1 MKAATAQDTAMPV
14 DATADQDAATAHDA
28 APDEDA
34 ATGQHAAPDQDAATG
49 QETAASALE
58 LATQLE
64 QAREKLDGLVRD
76 LRAVEAELEAVA
88 TERTQHRLLHDAC
101 GALEELKKIG
111 GAALFWE
118 SKTAAAASDE
128 HMRRVRERVEVFQG
142 RVNEIEER
150 RRALLEEIDRQ
161 QEHTY
166 LLEDDVFEALEEEER
181 RKHEWIVEREIE
193 AISSREPVPAWTRGV
208 EDDRRFRK
216 SLAIALL
223 ASFLIA
229 LLLPLIDLP
238 LHVLEEQADVP
249 ERVVTLM
256 MEELPQPPAPPVILP
271 EPKEKLVE
279 QKPVEKPEPQRVVE
293 AEKPEPAPA
302 DEPKPEQGIL
312 AFREKLAQIKESP
325 LVALGAQARINNSSG
340 NSASRPE
347 RSMLTTNAPGSSG
360 GIRLASLS
368 RNFGAD
374 GGGVR
379 GPMQGAA
386 LTQASSNINAIGP
399 GERPLSDGPGLAR
412 TDEEIQIV
420 FDRYKSA
427 LYRLYNRE
435 LRRDPTLQGQ
445 MVLRLTIE
453 PNGSV
458 SFCQLHSTDM
468 RAPELVTQVVDRVR
482 TFDFGAKEVPAITI
496 VYPIDFL
503 PAA

>member
-1 MKAATAQDTAMPV
+1 MAATAQDAVTA
-14 DATADQDAATAHDA
+14 QDAETAQDT
-28 APDEDA
+28 APA
-34 ATGQHAAPDQDAATG
+34 QDAATG
-49 QETAASALE
+49 QGATTGEEAVTALH
-58 LATQLE
+58 LAAQLE
-64 QAREKLDGLVRD
+64 EARERLDGLVRD
-76 LRAVEAELEAVA
+76 LRAVEAELEALA
-88 TERTQHRLLHDAC
+88 TERAQHRLLHDAC
-101 GALEELKKIG
+101 GALDELKKIG
-111 GAALFWE
+111 GAALFWDD
-118 SKTAAAASDE
+118 KTAAAASDE
-128 HMRRVRERVEVFQG
+128 HLRRVRERVAVFQG
-142 RVNEIEER
+142 RVDEIEAR
-150 RRALLEEIDRQ
+150 RHGLLAEIDRQ

-181 RKHEWIVEREIE
+181 RKHEWIVEREID

-229 LLLPLIDLP
+229 LILPLIDLP
-238 LHVLEEQADVP
+238 LRVLEEPADVP

-256 MEELPQPPAPPVILP
+256 MEELPQPPAPVILP

-279 QKPVEKPEPQRVVE
+279 QKPVEEPEPQRVVK
-293 AEKPEPAPA
+293 AEEPEPEPAEAPA
-302 DEPKPEQGIL
+302 PEQGIL

-325 LVALGAQARINNSSG
+325 LVALGAQARINNSNG

-360 GIRLASLS
+360 GIRLAALS
-368 RNFGAD
+368 RDFGSD

-386 LTQASSNINAIGP
+386 LTQASSSIKAVGP
-399 GERPLSDGPGLAR
+399 GDRPLSDGPGLAR

-445 MVLRLTIE
+445 MILRLTIE
-453 PNGSV
+453 PDGSV
-458 SFCQLHSTDM
+458 SFCQLHATDM
-468 RAPELVTQVVDRVR
+468 KAPDLVTQVVDRVR
-482 TFDFGAKEVPAITI
+482 AFDFGAKEVPAITI

>member
-1 MKAATAQDTAMPV
+1 MAATAQDAVTA
-14 DATADQDAATAHDA
+14 QDAETAQDT
-28 APDEDA
+28 APA
-34 ATGQHAAPDQDAATG
+34 QDAATG
-49 QETAASALE
+49 QGATTGEEAVTALH
-58 LATQLE
+58 LAAQLE
-64 QAREKLDGLVRD
+64 EARERLDGLVRD
-76 LRAVEAELEAVA
+76 LRAVEAELEALA
-88 TERTQHRLLHDAC
+88 TERAQHRLLHDAC
-101 GALEELKKIG
+101 GALDELKKIG
-111 GAALFWE
+111 GAALFWDD
-118 SKTAAAASDE
+118 KTAAAASDE
-128 HMRRVRERVEVFQG
+128 HLRRVRERVAVFQG
-142 RVNEIEER
+142 RVDEIEAR
-150 RRALLEEIDRQ
+150 RHGLLAEIDRQ

-181 RKHEWIVEREIE
+181 RKHEWIVEREID

-229 LLLPLIDLP
+229 LILPLIDLP
-238 LHVLEEQADVP
+238 LRVLEEPADVP

-256 MEELPQPPAPPVILP
+256 MEELPQPPAPVILP

-279 QKPVEKPEPQRVVE
+279 QKPVEEPEPQRVVK
-293 AEKPEPAPA
+293 AEEPEPEPAEAPA
-302 DEPKPEQGIL
+302 PEQGIL

-325 LVALGAQARINNSSG
+325 LVALGAQARINNSNG

-360 GIRLASLS
+360 GIRLAALS
-368 RNFGAD
+368 RDFGSD

-386 LTQASSNINAIGP
+386 LTQASSSIKAVGP
-399 GERPLSDGPGLAR
+399 GDRPLSDGPGLAR

-445 MVLRLTIE
+445 MILRLTIE
-453 PNGSV
+453 PDGSV
-458 SFCQLHSTDM
+458 SFCQLHATDM
-468 RAPELVTQVVDRVR
+468 KAPDLVTQVVDRVR

>member
-1 MKAATAQDTAMPV
+1 MAATAQDAVTAQ
-14 DATADQDAATAHDA
+14 DAETAQDAAPA
-28 APDEDA
+28 
-34 ATGQHAAPDQDAATG
+34 QDAATG
-49 QETAASALE
+49 QGATTGEEAVTALH
-58 LATQLE
+58 LAAQLE
-64 QAREKLDGLVRD
+64 EARERLDGLVRD
-76 LRAVEAELEAVA
+76 LRAVEAELEALA
-88 TERTQHRLLHDAC
+88 TERAQHRLLHDAC
-101 GALEELKKIG
+101 GALDELKRIG
-111 GAALFWE
+111 GAALFWDD
-118 SKTAAAASDE
+118 KTAAAASDE
-128 HMRRVRERVEVFQG
+128 HLRRVRERVAVFQG
-142 RVNEIEER
+142 RVDEIEAR
-150 RRALLEEIDRQ
+150 RHGLLAEIDRQ

-181 RKHEWIVEREIE
+181 RKHEWIVEREID

-229 LLLPLIDLP
+229 LILPLIDLP
-238 LHVLEEQADVP
+238 LRVLEEPADVP

-256 MEELPQPPAPPVILP
+256 MEELPQPPAPVILP

-279 QKPVEKPEPQRVVE
+279 QKPVEEPEPQRVVK
-293 AEKPEPAPA
+293 AEEPEPEPAEAPA
-302 DEPKPEQGIL
+302 PEQGIL

-325 LVALGAQARINNSSG
+325 LVALGAQARINNSNG

-360 GIRLASLS
+360 GIRLAALS
-368 RNFGAD
+368 RDFGSD

-386 LTQASSNINAIGP
+386 LTQASSSIKAVGP
-399 GERPLSDGPGLAR
+399 GDRPLSDGPGLAR

-445 MVLRLTIE
+445 MILRLTIE
-453 PNGSV
+453 PDGSV
-458 SFCQLHSTDM
+458 SFCQLHATDM
-468 RAPELVTQVVDRVR
+468 KAPDLVTQVVDRVR

>member
-1 MKAATAQDTAMPV
+1 MEAATAQDAVP
-14 DATADQDAATAHDA
+14 A
-28 APDEDA
+28 EDA
-34 ATGQHAAPDQDAATG
+34 ATDQDAATG
-49 QETAASALE
+49 QEVAIGQEVAPGQEAATALE

-64 QAREKLDGLVRD
+64 EAREKLEGLVRD
-76 LRAVEAELEAVA
+76 LRAVEAELEAMA
-88 TERTQHRLLHDAC
+88 TERTQHRLLQDAC
-101 GALEELKKIG
+101 GALEELSKSG
-111 GAALFWE
+111 GAALFWDD
-118 SKTAAAASDE
+118 KAATAASDA
-128 HMRRVRERVEVFQG
+128 HLRRVRERVEIFQSG
-142 RVNEIEER
+142 VDEIEGR
-150 RRALLEEIDRQ
+150 RRGLLEEIDRQ

-193 AISSREPVPAWTRGV
+193 VITSREPVPAWTRGV
-208 EDDRRFRK
+208 DDDRRFRK

-238 LHVLEEQADVP
+238 LHVLEEPAEVP

-279 QKPVEKPEPQRVVE
+279 QKPVEEPEPRVAK
-293 AEKPEPAPA
+293 AEKAEPEPADVPA
-302 DEPKPEQGIL
+302 PEQGIL

-325 LVALGAQARINNSSG
+325 MVALGAQARINNSNQ

-360 GIRLASLS
+360 GIRLAALS
-368 RNFGAD
+368 RDFGAD

-386 LTQASSNINAIGP
+386 LTRASSNIDAIGP

-453 PNGSV
+453 PDGSV
-458 SFCQLHSTDM
+458 SFCKLHSTDM
-468 RAPELVTQVVDRVR
+468 SAPDLVTQVVDRVR
-482 TFDFGAKEVPAITI
+482 GFDFGAKEVPAITI

>member
-1 MKAATAQDTAMPV
+1 VEIFQSRV
-14 DATADQDAATAHDA
+14 D
-28 APDEDA
+28 
-34 ATGQHAAPDQDAATG
+34 
-49 QETAASALE
+49 
-58 LATQLE
+58 
-64 QAREKLDGLVRD
+64 
-76 LRAVEAELEAVA
+76 
-88 TERTQHRLLHDAC
+88 
-101 GALEELKKIG
+101 
-111 GAALFWE
+111 
-118 SKTAAAASDE
+118 
-128 HMRRVRERVEVFQG
+128 
-142 RVNEIEER
+142 EIEER
-150 RRALLEEIDRQ
+150 RRGLLEEIDRQ

-181 RKHEWIVEREIE
+181 RRHEWIVEREIE
-193 AISSREPVPAWTRGV
+193 VITSREPVPAWTRGI

-256 MEELPQPPAPPVILP
+256 MEEQAQPPPVVLPQP
-271 EPKEKLVE
+271 KERVVE
-279 QKPVEKPEPQRVVE
+279 QEPVEKPEPE
-293 AEKPEPAPA
+293 LSAKAEQPEPAPV
-302 DEPKPEQGIL
+302 DVPGPEQGIL

-325 LVALGAQARINNSSG
+325 LVALGAQARINNSNQ
-340 NSASRPE
+340 NSAPRPE
-347 RSMLTTNAPGSSG
+347 RSMLTSNAPGSSG
-360 GIRLASLS
+360 GIRLAALS
-368 RNFGAD
+368 RDFGAD

-386 LTQASSNINAIGP
+386 LTRASSNIDAIGP

-435 LRRDPTLQGQ
+435 LRKDPTLQGQ

-468 RAPELVTQVVDRVR
+468 RAPELVVQIVDRVR

>member
-1 MKAATAQDTAMPV
+1 MAATAQDAVTAQ
-14 DATADQDAATAHDA
+14 DAETAQDAAPA
-28 APDEDA
+28 
-34 ATGQHAAPDQDAATG
+34 QDAATG
-49 QETAASALE
+49 QGATTGEEAVTALH
-58 LATQLE
+58 LAAQLE
-64 QAREKLDGLVRD
+64 EARERLDGLVRD
-76 LRAVEAELEAVA
+76 LRAVEAELEALA
-88 TERTQHRLLHDAC
+88 TERAQHRLLHDAC
-101 GALEELKKIG
+101 GALDELKKIG
-111 GAALFWE
+111 GAALFWDD
-118 SKTAAAASDE
+118 KTAAAASDE
-128 HMRRVRERVEVFQG
+128 HLRRVRERVAVFQG
-142 RVNEIEER
+142 RVDEIEAR
-150 RRALLEEIDRQ
+150 RHGLLAEIDRQ

-181 RKHEWIVEREIE
+181 RKHEWIVEREID

-229 LLLPLIDLP
+229 LILPLIDLP
-238 LHVLEEQADVP
+238 LRVLEEPADVP

-256 MEELPQPPAPPVILP
+256 MEELPQPPAPVILP

-279 QKPVEKPEPQRVVE
+279 QKPVEEPEPQRVVK
-293 AEKPEPAPA
+293 AEEPEPEPAEAPA
-302 DEPKPEQGIL
+302 PEQGIL

-325 LVALGAQARINNSSG
+325 LVALGAQARINNSNG

-360 GIRLASLS
+360 GIRLAALS
-368 RNFGAD
+368 RDFGSD

-386 LTQASSNINAIGP
+386 LTQASSSIKAVGP
-399 GERPLSDGPGLAR
+399 GDRPLSDGPGLAR

-445 MVLRLTIE
+445 MILRLTIE
-453 PNGSV
+453 PDGSV
-458 SFCQLHSTDM
+458 SFCQLHATDM
-468 RAPELVTQVVDRVR
+468 KAPDLVTQVVDRVR

>member
-1 MKAATAQDTAMPV
+1 MRTRG
-14 DATADQDAATAHDA
+14 
-28 APDEDA
+28 APSWLMA
-34 ATGQHAAPDQDAATG
+34 LIAVVLTGTVAGGLLFAGSPFVVVV
-49 QETAASALE
+49 AASSAVLSILT
-58 LATQLE
+58 LASFIL
-64 QAREKLDGLVRD
+64 RD
-76 LRAVEAELEAVA
+76 LGRG
-88 TERTQHRLLHDAC
+88 ERTS
-101 GALEELKKIG
+101 E
-111 GAALFWE
+111 
-118 SKTAAAASDE
+118 ASETRHLVTRIARDFATLSS
-128 HMRRVRERVEVFQG
+128 RID
-142 RVNEIEER
+142 EIEER
-150 RRALLEEIDRQ
+150 RRGLLAEIDRQ
-161 QEHTY
+161 QEDTY
-166 LLEDDVFEALEEEER
+166 LLEDDVFEALEQEER

-193 AISSREPVPAWTRGV
+193 AITSREPVPAWTRGV

-229 LLLPLIDLP
+229 LILPLIDLP
-238 LHVLEEQADVP
+238 LHVLEEQAEVP

-256 MEELPQPPAPPVILP
+256 MEELPKPAPPVILP

-279 QKPVEKPEPQRVVE
+279 QKPVEEPEPQRVVK
-293 AEKPEPAPA
+293 AEEPKPQPA

-312 AFREKLAQIKESP
+312 AFREKLAQIKEAQVVP
-325 LVALGAQARINNSSG
+325 RLGSEARINNSNANG
-340 NSASRPE
+340 ASRPE

-368 RNFGAD
+368 RDFGAD

-386 LTQASSNINAIGP
+386 LTQASSNISAVGP
-399 GERPLSDGPGLAR
+399 GDRPLSNGPGLAR

-435 LRRDPTLQGQ
+435 LRKDPTLQGQ
-445 MVLRLTIE
+445 MILRLTIE
-453 PNGSV
+453 PDGSV
-458 SFCQLHSTDM
+458 SFCQLHATDM
-468 RAPELVTQVVDRVR
+468 KAPDLVAQVVERVKG
-482 TFDFGAKEVPAITI
+482 FDFGAKEVPAITI

>member
-1 MKAATAQDTAMPV
+1 MVAATAQDVAP
-14 DATADQDAATAHDA
+14 DQDTATDQ
-28 APDEDA
+28 DTV
-34 ATGQHAAPDQDAATG
+34 TGQDAATG
-49 QETAASALE
+49 QEAATALE

-64 QAREKLDGLVRD
+64 EAREKLDGLVRN
-76 LRAVEAELEAVA
+76 LRAVEAELEAMA

-101 GALEELKKIG
+101 AALEELNKTG
-111 GAALFWE
+111 GAALFWD

-150 RRALLEEIDRQ
+150 RRGLLAEIDRQ

-181 RKHEWIVEREIE
+181 RQHEWIVEREIE

-216 SLAIALL
+216 SLAIALV

-256 MEELPQPPAPPVILP
+256 MEELPQPPPPPVILP

-279 QKPVEKPEPQRVVE
+279 QKPVEEPEPQRVAK
-293 AEKPEPAPA
+293 AEKPEQPVDAP
-302 DEPKPEQGIL
+302 EPEQGIL
-312 AFREKLAQIKESP
+312 AFREKLAQIKEAAVVP
-325 LVALGAQARINNSSG
+325 RLGSQARINNANGSSG
-340 NSASRPE
+340 LRPE

-368 RNFGAD
+368 RDFGAD

-379 GPMQGAA
+379 GPMQGTA
-386 LTQASSNINAIGP
+386 LTQASSSIDAIGP

-435 LRRDPTLQGQ
+435 LRKDPTLQGQ

-468 RAPELVTQVVDRVR
+468 KAPELVAQVVDRVR

>member
-1 MKAATAQDTAMPV
+1 MVAATAQDVAP
-14 DATADQDAATAHDA
+14 DQDTATDQ
-28 APDEDA
+28 DTV
-34 ATGQHAAPDQDAATG
+34 TGQDAATG
-49 QETAASALE
+49 QEAATALE

-64 QAREKLDGLVRD
+64 EAREKLDGLVRN
-76 LRAVEAELEAVA
+76 LRAVEAELEAMA

-101 GALEELKKIG
+101 AALEELNKTG
-111 GAALFWE
+111 GAALFWD

-150 RRALLEEIDRQ
+150 RRGLLAEIDRQ

-181 RKHEWIVEREIE
+181 RQHEWIVEREIE

-216 SLAIALL
+216 SLAIALV

-256 MEELPQPPAPPVILP
+256 MEELPQPPPPPVILP

-279 QKPVEKPEPQRVVE
+279 QKPVEEPEPQRVVK
-293 AEKPEPAPA
+293 AEKPEQPVDAP
-302 DEPKPEQGIL
+302 EPEQGIL
-312 AFREKLAQIKESP
+312 AFREKLAQIKEAAVVP
-325 LVALGAQARINNSSG
+325 RLGSQARINNANGSSG
-340 NSASRPE
+340 LRPE

-368 RNFGAD
+368 RDFGAD

-379 GPMQGAA
+379 GPMQGTA
-386 LTQASSNINAIGP
+386 LTQASSSIDAIGP

-435 LRRDPTLQGQ
+435 LRKDPTLQGQ

-468 RAPELVTQVVDRVR
+468 KAPELVAQVVDRVR